1 MKYVVHQLSWNFV
14 EPQQGVFNWPL
25 LDNGIDAMN
34 QAGIKVVLNP
44 VHAPGWAQDSQGQL
58 RDPADLEQFMKVVAA
73 RYKGKVIGYDMWNE
87 PNLQREVGLYVI
99 SARYAELLKA
109 GYRGVKAS
117 DPTAVVISA
126 ALTPTGVNNPLVAV
140 DDVVFLRL
148 LYAYN
153 GGELKGYFDVLGAH
167 PGSNANPPD
176 TLYPD
181 KPGPGPG
188 WNDDPSFYFRR
199 VEQLRQ
205 VMLENG
211 DAQKQMWLTEFG
223 WASTT

>member
-1 MKYVVHQLSWNFV
+1 
-14 EPQQGVFNWPL
+14 
-25 LDNGIDAMN
+25 
-34 QAGIKVVLNP
+34 
-44 VHAPGWAQDSQGQL
+44 
-58 RDPADLEQFMKVVAA
+58 MKVVAA
-73 RYKGKVIGYDMWNE
+73 RYKGKVIGYHIWNE
-87 PNLQREVGLYVI
+87 PNLQREVGKYVI

-126 ALTPTGVNNPLVAV
+126 ALTPTGVNDPEVAV
-140 DDVVFLRL
+140 DDVIFLRR

-181 KPGPGPG
+181 DPAPGPG
-188 WNDDPSFYFRR
+188 WNDDTSFYFRR

-223 WASTT
+223 WASTPNPAPGYEYASQTGRGTTSAIHRGCLPHGSRPISVDGSHVPVPTEHGAPRGVYRPQR

>member
-1 MKYVVHQLSWNFV
+1 M
-14 EPQQGVFNWPL
+14 
-25 LDNGIDAMN
+25 
-34 QAGIKVVLNP
+34 
-44 VHAPGWAQDSQGQL
+44 
-58 RDPADLEQFMKVVAA
+58 
-73 RYKGKVIGYDMWNE
+73 
-87 PNLQREVGLYVI
+87 
-99 SARYAELLKA
+99 
-109 GYRGVKAS
+109 
-117 DPTAVVISA
+117 
-126 ALTPTGVNNPLVAV
+126 AV
-140 DDVVFLRL
+140 DDVIFLRR

-181 KPGPGPG
+181 DPAPGPG
-188 WNDDPSFYFRR
+188 WNDDTSFYFRR

-223 WASTT
+223 WASTPNPAPGYEYASQTDEAQQAQYIGDAFRMGRDQYPWMGPCSCSN